1 MGSVKKRIT
10 AMAGEAGYDILI
22 GTSILAGAFGDR
34 RLESFECVA
43 VIVSSRVYSLH
54 RAYIDE
60 SIALFGG
67 RSHLMLMDDRE
78 EMKSYEHGG
87 RFLEIFLEKRLNRN
101 SLVVGI
107 GGGVTGDFAGYCAG
121 VYMRGIPVLHV
132 PTTLLAM
139 VDSSI
144 GGKSAVNLTAGKN
157 IVGVFRQP
165 IMVAAD
171 TLFLDTLPESEMRNG
186 LTEALKHGLIGD
198 GETLDLLEKNDMKT
212 ILRPDVIE
220 HLVELSAAFKADVVS
235 RDEREKG
242 LRAVLNYGHT
252 VGHAIESHKGYR
264 GISHGAAV
272 AAGILVKVEAG
283 RRMGLL
289 SDSEARR
296 VGAIMETY
304 GLTPGPLGVDIDDVC
319 RHMEYDKKNA
329 GGAINFVM
337 LEGIGNPVY
346 NRELP
351 LGLLKEVMGDVLS

>member
-1 MGSVKKRIT
+1 MKKRIT
-10 AMAGEAGYDILI
+10 ATANGVGYDILI
-22 GTSILAGAFGDR
+22 GTSILPGAFGDR
-34 RLESFECVA
+34 RLESFENVA

-54 RAYIDE
+54 RDYIDA

-87 RFLEIFLEKRLNRN
+87 RFLEGFLEKRLNRN

-107 GGGVTGDFAGYCAG
+107 GGGVTGDFAGFCAG

-165 IMVAAD
+165 VMVASD

-198 GETLDLLEKNDMKT
+198 GETLELLEKNDIKT
-212 ILRPDVIE
+212 ILRPETIE
-220 HLVELSAAFKADVVS
+220 RLVELSAAFKADIVS

-242 LRAVLNYGHT
+242 VRAILNYGHT
-252 VGHAIESHKGYR
+252 VGHAIESYQGYR

-304 GLTPGPLGVDIDDVC
+304 GLAPGPLGVDIDDVC

-329 GGAINFVM
+329 GGVINFVM
-337 LEGIGNPVY
+337 LEGIGRPVY

-351 LGLLKEVMGDVLS
+351 LGLLKEVMADVLS